1 MSTGSST
8 EGSTESSTASSTA
21 SAQPGGFTGAV
32 VLAALD
38 DSPAARPVAEVA
50 LSLARLLRCRPEAV
64 HVGTATG
71 RTATATAEA
80 VGLPFRNLPGEPVTV
95 IAETV
100 EAPDVRAAVLG
111 AHRLPGSRGPIGG
124 TALAVAQRVSKPVVI
139 VPPDHRP
146 AGTVRRLVL
155 PLSGA
160 PDVAALVAATVHAA
174 TESLVEVVALHVF
187 DARTVPRFWDQPQ
200 HEEPAWREEF
210 LARFSPTVP
219 VRLVLRTGSVAAAVN
234 AVVHEEQA
242 DLVLL
247 AWAQDVG
254 PGRGEVVQQVLAEV
268 PVPVALVPAQPR
280 LLDLSGLTDQS
291 AASRPGG

>member
-1 MSTGSST
+1 MSGTSSST
-8 EGSTESSTASSTA
+8 SSATSSAT
-21 SAQPGGFTGAV
+21 SSQPGGFTGDV

-64 HVGTATG
+64 HVGTVTG

-80 VGLPFRNLPGEPVTV
+80 VGLPCRTLAGEPVNV
-95 IAETV
+95 IAEAV
-100 EAPDVRAAVLG
+100 EAGEVRIVALG
-111 AHRLPGSRGPIGG
+111 AHRLPGSRSPIGG

-139 VPPDHRP
+139 VPPEYRSP
-146 AGTVRRLVL
+146 GTVRRLVL

-174 TESLVEVVALHVF
+174 TESLVEVVAVHVF

-210 LARFSPTVP
+210 LARFTPAIP
-219 VRLVLRTGSVAAAVN
+219 VRLVLRTGSVPAAVN
-234 AVVHEEQA
+234 AVVHDEQA
-242 DLVLL
+242 DLVVL
-247 AWAQDVG
+247 AWAQDVS
-254 PGRGEVVQQVLAEV
+254 PGRGEVVRQVLAEV

-280 LLDLSGLTDQS
+280 LLDLSGLADQP